1 MEFLIE
7 LLLDLII
14 EGSIEISS
22 NKKVSKFIRYPLI
35 VLIILFFTLF
45 ILGLMLLGVIILK
58 ENIYFGIFLLIIVL
72 ILLISGIN
80 KFKNIY
86 LEKKE
91 NK

>member
-45 ILGLMLLGVIILK
+45 ILGLMLLGIIILK

-86 LEKKE
+86 LEKRK
-91 NK
+91 

>member
-14 EGSIEISS
+14 EGSVEISS

-45 ILGLMLLGVIILK
+45 ILGLMLLGIIILK

>member
-45 ILGLMLLGVIILK
+45 ILGLMLLGIIILK
-58 ENIYFGIFLLIIVL
+58 ENIYFGILLLIIVL

-80 KFKNIY
+80 KLKNIF
-86 LEKKE
+86 LEKRK
-91 NK
+91 